1 MANTYTLINS
11 YAATGSVAN
20 IDFTS
25 IPGTY
30 TDLLIV
36 ASLRS
41 SVADASGLVTI
52 NNSGTTYTNKRL
64 YSTGSGVSSDS
75 YSTTNLN
82 AAGGS
87 NASTYTANT
96 FSNFSI
102 YFPNYLSSNYKSFS
116 SDAVSENNASTAYST
131 LAASL
136 WSNTAAI
143 TSIKLAP
150 GSGNFVQYSTAYL
163 YGINNS

>member
-64 YSTGSGVSSDS
+64 YGSGSDRE
-75 YSTTNLN
+75 
-82 AAGGS
+82 
-87 NASTYTANT
+87 NT
-96 FSNFSI
+96 
-102 YFPNYLSSNYKSFS
+102 PK
-116 SDAVSENNASTAYST
+116 
-131 LAASL
+131 
-136 WSNTAAI
+136 
-143 TSIKLAP
+143 
-150 GSGNFVQYSTAYL
+150 
-163 YGINNS
+163 